1 MLSRFMQK
9 QAKGTPTCSAG
20 ECGVMFLMLQMY
32 LTKNMIYVIFSIIN

>member
-1 MLSRFMQK
+1 MLSRFLQK

-32 LTKNMIYVIFSIIN
+32 LTKKHDLCYIFHY